1 MTNFLSKFF
10 ENLIFYKFKKTL
22 FLVYFLPISPTF
34 EANKVFL
41 KKSGSVKHNFISVS
55 SNVPKFWEI

>member
-10 ENLIFYKFKKTL
+10 EKLIYYKFKKTL

-41 KKSGSVKHNFISVS
+41 KKSGSVTHNFISVS